1 MTAHPICSCSG
12 GPAGPS
18 AVHGRSRLV
27 VWAMPEL
34 GRLLP
39 AFGQFSTE
47 QVHEQAIVE
56 MAVAAALVLAHDA
69 DRAEAHRGVAADGLS
84 VGGRR
89 VNRDPVMTALVEQEP
104 GEQPDSLAAR
114 ALALET
120 AAEVDVDPGMPV
132 HRVVLLVVLDAPG
145 DLAVDLQHQKHR
157 RPAAAQV
164 FLDHR
169 HRIRLAPPP
178 RDRRLGQD
186 RAQALSIIRLA
197 WPEPDAAARQ
207 YRAHPGVGLPAVRWH
222 SSSIPAWPSTP
233 HREHHANG
241 QRHREGQDAYRHR
254 VFALTVACADDSVAV
269 AGVRWRL

>member
-1 MTAHPICSCSG
+1 
-12 GPAGPS
+12 
-18 AVHGRSRLV
+18 
-27 VWAMPEL
+27 MPEL

-39 AFGQFSTE
+39 AFGQFATE

-132 HRVVLLVVLDAPG
+132 HRVVLLVVLYAPG
-145 DLAVDLQHQKHR
+145 DLAVDLHHQKHR
-157 RPAAAQV
+157 RPASTGLTPAWAFPPSVATAAP
-164 FLDHR
+164 FR
-169 HRIRLAPPP
+169 HGR
-178 RDRRLGQD
+178 RRLT
-186 RAQALSIIRLA
+186 A
-197 WPEPDAAARQ
+197 
-207 YRAHPGVGLPAVRWH
+207 
-222 SSSIPAWPSTP
+222 STT
-233 HREHHANG
+233 
-241 QRHREGQDAYRHR
+241 
-254 VFALTVACADDSVAV
+254 LTASGTAKGRMRIDIGCSH
-269 AGVRWRL
+269 